1 VPAHRESTVN
11 ALSIDVEDYFQVEA
25 FAISPLDWPRFAFR
39 VEKNVE
45 LILNILAKSATK
57 GTFFVLGWIAERFPE
72 LARRIAGCGHEI
84 GCHGYG
90 HQHIRRQTP
99 EQFREDIH
107 RARELLMAQVQRPIL
122 CYRAPSFSVTQSTIW
137 ALDIMGEEGFRIDS
151 SIFPVRHDIYGM
163 PDSKRFPHWRNGI
176 LEFPPTTLR
185 IAKTNIGMGGGGYL
199 RLFPYQFTRWAIRR
213 INAVEGQPAMV
224 YFHPWELD
232 PDQPRISAPMKSRLR
247 HYTNLGGMQ
256 MKIERLLRDFRFS
269 TVTDVLATETKLSPI
284 FQP

>member
-1 VPAHRESTVN
+1 VPAPRVSTVN

-25 FAISPLDWPRFAFR
+25 FAIPPPDWPRFASR

-45 LILNILAKSATK
+45 HVLNILAKHETK
-57 GTFFVLGWIAERFPE
+57 STFFVLGWIAERFPR
-72 LARRIAGCGHEI
+72 LVRRIVDCGHEI

-107 RARELLMAQVQRPIL
+107 RARELLMEQAQRPII

-137 ALDIMGEEGFRIDS
+137 ALDIMSEEGFRIDS
-151 SIFPVRHDIYGM
+151 SIFPVRHDLYGM
-163 PDSKRFPHWRNGI
+163 PDSSRFPHWRNEM
-176 LEFPPTTLR
+176 LEFPPTTIR
-185 IAKTNIGMGGGGYL
+185 IAQTNIGVGGGGYL
-199 RLFPYQFTRWAIRR
+199 RLFPYRFTRWAIRK
-213 INAVEGQPAMV
+213 INAVEKKPAMV

-232 PDQPRISAPMKSRLR
+232 PDQPRISAPLKSRLR

-256 MKIERLLRDFRFS
+256 MKIERLLSDFRFS
-269 TVTDVLATETKLSPI
+269 TVTDVLAKYEPI
-284 FQP
+284 